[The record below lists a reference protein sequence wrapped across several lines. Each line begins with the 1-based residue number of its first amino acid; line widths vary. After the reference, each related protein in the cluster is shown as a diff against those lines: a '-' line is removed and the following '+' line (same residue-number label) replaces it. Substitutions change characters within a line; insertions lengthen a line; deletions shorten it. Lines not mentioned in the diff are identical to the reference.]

1 MKFDVRE
8 KEPLSETI
16 QQNLYFELLFKK
28 GKGSIIFKGVH
39 FCNEYEYI
47 HKIQLVTVVDS
58 FF

>member
-47 HKIQLVTVVDS
+47 HKIQLS
-58 FF
+58 QL